1 MKKEVLLLSITTLLL
16 IAVMVIPV
24 SAAQTIQIAS
34 PNSLSQQDV
43 MVYNYNGTFYG
54 RYNTTSLITLAD
66 NTSYIF
72 TLKPQYANPLDDPV
86 TWLQTSF
93 SYVSTYATPLIIIIF
108 LIGLLYLGRK

>member
-1 MKKEVLLLSITTLLL
+1 MKKQVLLLTITTLLL
-16 IAVMVIPV
+16 IAVMTIPA
-24 SAAQTIQIAS
+24 SAQTIQMAN
-34 PNSLSQQDV
+34 PNALSQQDIV
-43 MVYNYNGTFYG
+43 VYNYNGTLYG
-54 RYNTTSLITLAD
+54 QYNTTSLITLAD
-66 NTSYIF
+66 GTNYIF

>member
-1 MKKEVLLLSITTLLL
+1 MKKQVLLLTITTLLL
-16 IAVMVIPV
+16 IVVMMIPA
-24 SAAQTIQIAS
+24 SAQTIQIAS
-34 PNSLSQQDV
+34 PNALSQQDV
-43 MVYNYNGTFYG
+43 LVYNYNGTFYG